1 MALSREHR
9 INLPLESRS
18 SLAQEAT
25 AEFKIW
31 QGVKL
36 EKQGQL
42 EQAIVCYRQAVEI
55 DERSA
60 QAHQILAIALRKQ
73 GELTAANFHYRQAV
87 AIEEQDQ
94 NKLNLPTRSNGNFY
108 LKSIARKNQDKQAG
122 NHNQSAIALP
132 KMDTISPGKYNTQAE
147 LEVARIYLQQ
157 SLAYC
162 QEKHWEKAIAA
173 CQESLKVCPD
183 LAEAY
188 KVWGNILQK
197 MGKTAEAL
205 GYYAKAISLQPDMAE
220 IYANLG
226 SLYAKQHNWQQ
237 ALDYYQKALNFD
249 PNCAGVYRSLAKV
262 WEELGKE
269 EQALE
274 CLLHALELDPQMLT
288 AEKHF
293 QLAEELWSEGREAA
307 AILCYRHSIELAPH
321 FQEAYFKLAKAL
333 ETQGQWQ
340 EARDYYQKVL
350 QIQAREALQGSKP
363 DAHRRIRRL
372 LAAQSSTPLP
382 KQNPKLLAASHP
394 PKALAPSQET
404 TQLDNRS
411 KLELAIQQY
420 LQQAKLE
427 PNSPGIQVNLGSLYA
442 RQQQWQQAILHY
454 QKAIDL
460 NPNLAVAY
468 RNLARAYQKIG
479 DVQKATSLLYKG
491 YSLEPAKVSGADH
504 LRLGQTLMQHRQ
516 IQPAIACYRRAI
528 QLDPSLTEAYLSLG
542 ALALQQRNFKGAIA
556 LYQKALQQDGKNAA
570 AYLALGKALAQE
582 QNWSKALLAYRRAI
596 ELQPDLGD
604 AWHELGNALN
614 QQEQYKEAIVAYR
627 RAISLQPDF
636 SWSYHNLGDVYFK
649 LEQWEEAAAFFRQA
663 IKLKADFV
671 WSHQNLGD
679 ASSKQGLWS
688 EAIAAYRQALALQP
702 DLPWAH
708 YNMGEALGK
717 MSMWAEAIE
726 AYQKAIDLQPDFAE
740 AHGHLA
746 DALVRLDRWSEAIA
760 CYETA
765 VDLDP
770 KIEIS
775 VYRNLG
781 EALARR
787 RYLNKES
794 TTEEYDDSARWPYV
808 KVDTYEAPPTL
819 PDGSPWPKISIVTP
833 SYNQGEFI
841 EETILSVIKQN
852 YPQVEYILID
862 GGSTDNTLEIVDRYR
877 QYFSYVVSEADGGQ
891 SAALNKG
898 FRQATG
904 EIFTWLNSDDRLA
917 PNALYAVA
925 LAFYTSKADVVAGI
939 CQVFRQDIEIEQHL
953 TSCAN
958 GQLAMS
964 DLLDIENCWLKG
976 KFFYQPEVMFTR
988 AIWEKSGG
996 AVNEA
1001 LYYSMDYELWTRFA
1015 ANNAQIQIIGYPVAQ
1030 YRLHEAQKTSTIEKY
1045 EPELIATRDAL
1056 QRRFNLPAI
1065 DRSPKTTNHHLRIV
1079 LLNDTGDLGGAGI
1092 AHQRIAKALALA
1104 GHQIIPIAGTLD
1116 WSLTPVDCSATE
1128 VMDFITQLK
1137 PDLVVVG
1144 NIHNLRSPLEILDR
1158 LTASFPT
1165 IFIMHD
1171 RWLLTGRCGYIGDCS
1186 KYLTACDAS
1195 CPTANE
1201 YPALA
1206 VDKVAPAFEI
1216 KRKLLRRR
1224 DNLLVLGDSDWLA
1237 NWARQTWL
1245 QSLPPE
1251 EAIYFRQQ
1259 FQTIYY
1265 GLDLSVFRPQAK
1277 MDCRHQLGLPE
1288 NKFIILTG
1296 SQSLEDERK
1305 GFSHLLKAL
1314 EIANLPD
1321 VLLIGFGHGR
1331 NLATNVEVRGIGYI
1345 EDRFLLACYYSAAD
1359 LFVGASL
1366 EEAFGQTFI
1375 EAAACGT
1382 PAVGYDAGGVREAIG
1397 DRVSGRIVTSQTPEA
1412 LAETITELYRDRLQL
1427 ELLSKTAPL
1436 YVANHFSLAAS
1447 YHSWM
1452 AALTQSNWLTK
1463 LQLTGVT
1470 KFKPQS
1476 PSPCPIL
1483 SIKGEIGD
1491 KQPEIIS
1498 GNDIRG
1504 YVLDGFDVLEPP
1516 YPSIGLNH
1524 PHRWLLAAGGKLV
1537 IAANENR
1544 KGQLTI
1550 SCRNISSQQFIELY
1564 GQGTMLFRGAL
1575 EHSTIE
1581 RSNVFSIPVS
1591 LQRGLNFFELKAERY
1606 TEDKSQRQLA
1616 ILVENI
1622 TFVDRE
1628 NYPVNNSIELGMD
1641 AELYGVGW
1649 LPVERLDH
1657 IPVRWMQQKASVIV
1671 NGIEGIK
1678 PLKLTILGVSA
1689 VKPEFIES
1697 LTVSLGGQTLAGNI
1711 RRQTDGWSW
1720 TAVIPADLKLTAN
1733 PILALETSGMAPL
1746 GIQDYRVASL
1756 LIKQIKLAA
1765 ID

>member
-1 MALSREHR
+1 MALSKEHR
-9 INLPLESRS
+9 IKLPLESRET
-18 SLAQEAT
+18 LAPEAT

-36 EKQGQL
+36 EKQGQVDK
-42 EQAIVCYRQAVEI
+42 AIACYRQAVEI
-55 DERSA
+55 DDRSA

-87 AIEEQDQ
+87 AIEEQAQ
-94 NKLNLPTRSNGNFY
+94 NNPNLPTRSNGGFQ
-108 LKSIARKNQDKQAG
+108 LKSIVRKQQDKQAG
-122 NHNQSAIALP
+122 NYNQSTIALP

-157 SLAYC
+157 ALAYC
-162 QEKHWEKAIAA
+162 QEKQWESAIAA
-173 CQESLKVCPD
+173 CQESLKICPD

-197 MGKTAEAL
+197 MGKTAESL
-205 GYYAKAISLQPDMAE
+205 GYYAKAVSLQPDMAE

-237 ALDYYQKALNFD
+237 AIDYYQKALNFD

-321 FQEAYFKLAKAL
+321 FKEAYFKLAKAL
-333 ETQGQWQ
+333 ETQGEWQ

-350 QIQAREALQGSKP
+350 QIQDRETLQGEKP
-363 DAHRRIRRL
+363 DRHRRIRRL
-372 LAAQSSTPLP
+372 LAAQSPTTPP
-382 KQNPKLLAASHP
+382 QQQTAPKLLAAATHS

-404 TQLDNRS
+404 TKPDNRS
-411 KLELAIQQY
+411 KIELAIEQY

-454 QKAIDL
+454 QKAIKLD
-460 NPNLAVAY
+460 PNLAVAY

-479 DVQKATSLLYKG
+479 DAQKAALVLYKA
-491 YSLEPAKVSGADH
+491 YSLEPAKVSGAEH
-504 LRLGQTLMQHRQ
+504 FRLGQTLIQHQ
-516 IQPAIACYRRAI
+516 QLQPAIACYRRAI
-528 QLDPSLTEAYLSLG
+528 QLDPSLTEAYLCLG
-542 ALALQQRNFKGAIA
+542 ALALQQRNFKSAIA
-556 LYQKALQQDGKNAA
+556 LYQKAIGQDDQNAA

-582 QNWSKALLAYRRAI
+582 KNWLKAILVYRRAI
-596 ELQPDLGD
+596 ELQPNLGD
-604 AWHELGNALN
+604 AWHELGNALS
-614 QQEQYKEAIVAYR
+614 QQEESQKAIAAYR
-627 RAISLQPDF
+627 RAIALQPDF
-636 SWSYHNLGDVYFK
+636 SWSYHNLGDVYLK
-649 LEQWEEAAAFFRQA
+649 LEQWEEAATCFRQA

-671 WSHQNLGD
+671 WSYQNLGD

-688 EAIAAYRQALALQP
+688 EAISAYRQALVLQP

-708 YNMGEALGK
+708 YNIGEALGK
-717 MSMWAEAIE
+717 MSMWEEAV
-726 AYQKAIDLQPDFAE
+726 AAFRQAINIQPDFAE

-787 RYLNKES
+787 KYLNGEL
-794 TTEEYDDSARWPYV
+794 TAQEYENSARWPYV
-808 KVDTYEAPPTL
+808 ADRTYQVPPTL

-862 GGSTDNTLEIVDRYR
+862 GGSIDNTMEIVDRYR
-877 QYFSYVVSEADGGQ
+877 QHFSYVVSEADGGQ
-891 SAALNKG
+891 SMALNKG

-925 LAFYTSKADVVAGI
+925 LAFYTSKADVVAGV

-953 TSCAN
+953 TSCRN

-964 DLLDIENCWLKG
+964 DLLDVENSWLKG

-988 AIWEKSGG
+988 AIWEKSGSK
-996 AVNEA
+996 VNEA
-1001 LYYSMDYELWTRFA
+1001 LYYSMDYELWVRFA
-1015 ANNAQIQIIGYPVAQ
+1015 ANNARIQVIGYPLAQ

-1056 QRRFNLPAI
+1056 QRRFGLPAI
-1065 DRSPKTTNHHLRIV
+1065 DRSPKTTNRNLRVV

-1092 AHQRIAKALALA
+1092 AHQRIAQALALA
-1104 GHQIIPIAGTLD
+1104 GHQVIPVAGTLD
-1116 WSLTPVDCSATE
+1116 WSLTPVDCSAIE
-1128 VMDFITQLK
+1128 VLDFITRLK

-1171 RWLLTGRCGYIGDCS
+1171 RWLLTGRCAYIGDCS
-1186 KYLTACDAS
+1186 KYLMACDAT

-1206 VDKVAPAFEI
+1206 TEKIAPAFRI
-1216 KRKLLRRR
+1216 KRKLLRQR
-1224 DNLLVLGDSDWLA
+1224 DNLLVLGDSHWLT

-1245 QSLPPE
+1245 QSLPSE
-1251 EAIYFRQQ
+1251 EAIYVRQQ
-1259 FQTIYY
+1259 FPTIYY

-1277 MDCRHQLGLPE
+1277 MDCRRQLGLPE

-1314 EIANLPD
+1314 EIANLED

-1331 NLATNVEVRGIGYI
+1331 NLATNIEVRSIGYI
-1345 EDRFLLACYYSAAD
+1345 DNPFLLACYYSAAD

-1375 EAAACGT
+1375 EATACGT
-1382 PAVGYDAGGVREAIG
+1382 PAVGYDAGGVREAIS
-1397 DRVSGRIVTSQTPEA
+1397 DRVSGRIVTQKTPEA
-1412 LAETITELYRDRLQL
+1412 LAATITELYRDRPQL
-1427 ELLSKTAPL
+1427 ELLSQTAPL
-1436 YVANHFSLAAS
+1436 YVANHFSLFSS

-1452 AALTQSNWLTK
+1452 AALSQSDWLTK
-1463 LQLTGVT
+1463 LQLTEVT
-1470 KFKPQS
+1470 KFNSQS
-1476 PSPCPIL
+1476 PVACSIL
-1483 SIKGEIGD
+1483 SIEGGIGD

-1498 GNDIRG
+1498 GNGIRG
-1504 YVLDGFDVLEPP
+1504 YILDGFDVLEPP

-1524 PHRWLLAAGGKLV
+1524 PHRWLLGSGGKLV
-1537 IAANENR
+1537 IAVTENR
-1544 KGQLTI
+1544 EGQLTI
-1550 SCRNISSQQFIELY
+1550 SCRNISPKQFIELHSS
-1564 GQGTMLFRGAL
+1564 GTMLFRGSL

-1591 LQRGLNFFELKAERY
+1591 LQRGLNFFQLKTDRY

-1622 TFVDRE
+1622 AFVDRE
-1628 NYPVNNSIELGMD
+1628 NHLEPSSIEIEMD
-1641 AELYGVGW
+1641 AELFD
-1649 LPVERLDH
+1649 RT
-1657 IPVRWMQQKASVIV
+1657 
-1671 NGIEGIK
+1671 N
-1678 PLKLTILGVSA
+1678 
-1689 VKPEFIES
+1689 
-1697 LTVSLGGQTLAGNI
+1697 
-1711 RRQTDGWSW
+1711 
-1720 TAVIPADLKLTAN
+1720 
-1733 PILALETSGMAPL
+1733 
-1746 GIQDYRVASL
+1746 
-1756 LIKQIKLAA
+1756 
-1765 ID
+1765 